1 MANKTIFLF
10 ILPFIL
16 IMLLPG
22 CTRSVRVEEQPPV
35 EEKVDILIEE
45 EVGPEE
51 EVILDYDSI
60 ELEILNIQLVEEKAG
75 PYNSYNPQFSFNE
88 EYIAFEISHEMF
100 NKIYIYRINK
110 PASTEDS
117 GYAFD
122 KVQEVHLEESFG
134 EELIE
139 EFFESSIQESFNYE
153 FTWFPKGSS
162 YIFTSNAGM
171 GEYNLFVGSAE
182 NDDAAFVRVQ
192 HRLKPKNFGSYFMMT
207 EDVKKDGQARVSP
220 DGTRIVFTSGRT
232 GNGDLYL
239 LDLITGDLKRL
250 TRSEYTDFFPR
261 WSPDGKNIVFTTGGK
276 QAHDIHVIRNV
287 GKDNEREEVLIKWF
301 FDDVLPKYSPDGE
314 KISFYTTYNEE
325 HDPFNTKRWGL
336 MIIPSYGSAP
346 EAGNALIEYFH
357 APDVIKDNI
366 QGTAWFP
373 DSTHIIFAKNID
385 SDYNP
390 VYIYNIETRE
400 ESFVKTDTNINHDI
414 TVSPHGLISFRAQVL
429 GWDRV
434 FIASS
439 TFYEE
444 YRKELNK

>member
-1 MANKTIFLF
+1 MNNKTIYLF
-10 ILPFIL
+10 IWPLIL
-16 IMLLPG
+16 IMLLAG
-22 CTRSVRVEEQPPV
+22 CTRSVKVDEQPPV
-35 EEKVDILIEE
+35 EEEVDILIEVE
-45 EVGPEE
+45 MIPEE
-51 EVILDYDSI
+51 EVIPDYDSI
-60 ELEILNIQLVEEKAG
+60 GLEILNIQLVEEKAG
-75 PYNSYNPQFSFNE
+75 SYNSYNPQVSFNE

-100 NKIYIYRINK
+100 NKIYIYRIIK
-110 PASTEDS
+110 PASTEVS
-117 GYAFD
+117 GYTFERI
-122 KVQEVHLEESFG
+122 QEVHLEESFG

-139 EFFESSIQESFNYE
+139 DFFESSIQESFNYE

-162 YIFTSNAGM
+162 FIFTSNAGM
-171 GEYNLFVGSAE
+171 GEYNLFIGSAE
-182 NDDAAFVRVQ
+182 SDDTSFIRIQ
-192 HRLKPKNFGSYFMMT
+192 HRLKPKSFGSYFMMT

-239 LDLITGDLKRL
+239 LDLTTGDLKRL
-250 TRSEYTDFFPR
+250 THSEYTDFFPR
-261 WSPDGKNIVFTTGGK
+261 WSPDGKDIAFTTGGK

-301 FDDVLPKYSPDGE
+301 FDDVLPQYSPDGE

-325 HDPFNTKRWGL
+325 RDPFNTKRWGI
-336 MIIPSYGSAP
+336 MIIPSDGSAP

-357 APDVIKDNI
+357 ASDVIKDNI

-373 DSTHIIFAKNID
+373 DSTHMVFAKNID

-390 VYIYNIETRE
+390 IYIYDIETRE
-400 ESFVKTDTNINHDI
+400 ERFVKTDTNINHDI
-414 TVSPHGLISFRAQVL
+414 TVSPHGFMSFRAQVL

-434 FIASS
+434 FIAST

-444 YRKELNK
+444 YRKGLN